1 MSELSSQSSVPE
13 TSKTTTVFPDQP
25 KPKKRLG
32 RLWFSVLIVVAS
44 FLFGTAGAAL
54 YDTTLRAFFLAQ
66 GWSFASGDKTIVRT
80 ETPLTVVQNDAVV
93 KSVAKVDPAVVSV
106 ISHLKTRNLFD
117 QTLDNVASGS
127 GFFITADGLVATNKH
142 VIDGA
147 NTISVLTQ
155 DGKQYDAK
163 LVDTDPLNDFAIL
176 RIDAKNLPVVEL
188 GYSDQL
194 KIGEQVIAIGN
205 ALGSYDNTVTSGILS
220 GINRTIVASS
230 ESSADSSQLEGL
242 LQVDA
247 PINQGNSGGPLV
259 NLTGQVIGINTAVD
273 KSGEG
278 IGFAIPIND
287 LRPAIESAIAKGKII
302 RPLLG
307 VRYINI
313 TPELKSL
320 NKLPSDKG
328 ALVTAGQNSKLPAVV
343 PDGPAAKAGI
353 KDGDIILTINDVE
366 ITKDKS
372 LIRALSKFNP
382 GDAVSVTFLRDG
394 KKQSVKVTLGQANNK

>member
-1 MSELSSQSSVPE
+1 
-13 TSKTTTVFPDQP
+13 
-25 KPKKRLG
+25 
-32 RLWFSVLIVVAS
+32 
-44 FLFGTAGAAL
+44 
-54 YDTTLRAFFLAQ
+54 
-66 GWSFASGDKTIVRT
+66 
-80 ETPLTVVQNDAVV
+80 
-93 KSVAKVDPAVVSV
+93 VSV

-382 GDAVSVTFLRDG
+382 GDAVSVTFLRDS